1 MKQYTY
7 TLVALSLIGAALLLP
22 GVASANMIIDQNS
35 TTTSSSADEQKGQAI
50 YTQLQNKQTSCA
62 KLTNDD
68 FDVMGDFFLGRM
80 MGSAHDSMDQQ
91 MTQHIGANG
100 ERQAHIA
107 MGQRLSGCNV
117 NASYPSSAS
126 NYPAMAWTGMTGSN
140 GPNDTNGSDWNM
152 MGYRNASW
160 LGSDTA
166 YSLLFAI
173 VAIAGVAAWLYYR
186 PRTASTPLDTIK
198 LRYAKGELTKNEF
211 EQLKNGLDAK

>member
-1 MKQYTY
+1 MKQSKYI
-7 TLVALSLIGAALLLP
+7 LVTLSLIGGMFLAP
-22 GVASANMIIDQNS
+22 GVASANM
-35 TTTSSSADEQKGQAI
+35 TTGPVSPTSSASADEQKGQAI

-91 MTQHIGANG
+91 MTQHIGATG

-107 MGQRLSGCNV
+107 MGQRLSGCDV
-117 NASYPSSAS
+117 NASYPSAAS

-140 GPNDTNGSDWNM
+140 GSNDSNGSDWNM

-160 LGSDTA
+160 SGSDTA
-166 YSLLFAI
+166 YSALFLI
-173 VAIAGVAAWLYYR
+173 VVIAGLVAWLYYR
-186 PRTASTPLDTIK
+186 PRTTSTPLDTIK
-198 LRYAKGELTKNEF
+198 LRYANGEITKNEF
-211 EQLKNGLDAK
+211 EQLKNGIAGK